1 MKSPG
6 IDANKYGTAAGYSED
21 YGMQETQLQAP
32 EYQQQVPA
40 AGNGSQAAAP
50 VNPFT
55 QQQYQTNSTNPF
67 AK

>member
-1 MKSPG
+1 MTSPG

-21 YGMQETQLQAP
+21 YGMQETKLQAP
-32 EYQQQVPA
+32 EYQQQQPA
-40 AGNGSQAAAP
+40 AANGSQPAAP